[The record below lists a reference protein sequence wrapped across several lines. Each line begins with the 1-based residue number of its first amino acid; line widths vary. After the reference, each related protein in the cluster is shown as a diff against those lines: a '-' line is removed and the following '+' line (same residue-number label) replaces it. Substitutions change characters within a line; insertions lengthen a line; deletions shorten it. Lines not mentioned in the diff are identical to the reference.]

1 MVKRKKPNNKQ
12 QNFFKKNYSLS
23 WEYIKESKNYILL
36 IVIVLFASALLAF
49 IFQPTGIVK
58 SITGFIKDLI
68 EKTTGLNTREMINF
82 IFLNNI
88 KSSFISMITGV
99 FLGIFPIFSAVI
111 NGYVLGFVS
120 QKAIA
125 VDGAL
130 SLWRLIPHGIFEFP
144 AIIISMALGTKLGFT
159 LIKNL
164 KDFYNDRKIS
174 KVLKNIL
181 FFIIPIIFFIQLFL
195 GLLIIKG
202 SLTYLNPLQ
211 NSPTVLSLI
220 AFLILAFS
228 FLYFFVI
235 SFIIIL
241 IREDSRKEFLRRLKN
256 SIIVFL
262 FVILPLLIIAA
273 IIEGFLF
280 MAIK

>member
-1 MVKRKKPNNKQ
+1 
-12 QNFFKKNYSLS
+12 
-23 WEYIKESKNYILL
+23 
-36 IVIVLFASALLAF
+36 
-49 IFQPTGIVK
+49 
-58 SITGFIKDLI
+58 
-68 EKTTGLNTREMINF
+68 
-82 IFLNNI
+82 
-88 KSSFISMITGV
+88 
-99 FLGIFPIFSAVI
+99 
-111 NGYVLGFVS
+111 
-120 QKAIA
+120 
-125 VDGAL
+125 
-130 SLWRLIPHGIFEFP
+130 
-144 AIIISMALGTKLGFT
+144 FT